1 MHKKTYKNLLKL
13 STIIL
18 MMSALLNLWLTS
30 QVITQKY
37 VQESK
42 AQEKTEEIERLI
54 EANIET
60 ITNQLNEAYNKT
72 IKESFTQEELE
83 NAMQRQWQYI
93 INANG
98 TEIKSSKMYVKP
110 GNIRIMVAEVLKEE
124 SILAE
129 EILKLGSLDKAIEH
143 TTLED
148 LVEVYSTVPYKVK
161 REETDE
167 GIKYY
172 YDFTDVPS
180 ETLIVLKL
188 SPLIT
193 ERLGYK
199 DKIKEDQITL
209 VTKE

>member
-18 MMSALLNLWLTS
+18 MMSALLNLWLTR
-30 QVITQKY
+30 QVIIQKY
-37 VQESK
+37 GQESK

-188 SPLIT
+188 SPLII

>member
-18 MMSALLNLWLTS
+18 MMSALLNLWLTR
-30 QVITQKY
+30 QVIIQKY
-37 VQESK
+37 GQESK

-188 SPLIT
+188 SPLIA

>member
-18 MMSALLNLWLTS
+18 MMSALLNLWLTR
-30 QVITQKY
+30 QVIIQKY
-37 VQESK
+37 GQESK

>member
-1 MHKKTYKNLLKL
+1 
-13 STIIL
+13 
-18 MMSALLNLWLTS
+18 
-30 QVITQKY
+30 
-37 VQESK
+37 
-42 AQEKTEEIERLI
+42 
-54 EANIET
+54 
-60 ITNQLNEAYNKT
+60 
-72 IKESFTQEELE
+72 
-83 NAMQRQWQYI
+83 MQRQWQYI